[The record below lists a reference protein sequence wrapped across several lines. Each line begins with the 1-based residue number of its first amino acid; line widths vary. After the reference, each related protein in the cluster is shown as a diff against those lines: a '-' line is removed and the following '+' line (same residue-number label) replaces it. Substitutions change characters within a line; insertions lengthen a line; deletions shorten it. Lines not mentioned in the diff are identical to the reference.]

1 MFPQLPDRSLLRQG
15 GEAGVGG
22 MALAPREGR
31 RPERHQPIAD
41 KLVDNAVAGVDGRR
55 HLRKVGVKQLDQG
68 RGGQQLAQAA
78 ESFDIG
84 KEHRRD
90 LPLGQVLATRWIE

>member
-1 MFPQLPDRSLLRQG
+1 MFPQLPDRTLLRQSG
-15 GEAGVGG
+15 QASVGG
-22 MALAPREGR
+22 MALAARKGR
-31 RPERHQPIAD
+31 RPERHQPITD
-41 KLVDNAVAGVDGRR
+41 KLVDNAVVGMDGRR

-68 RGGQQLAQAA
+68 RGGQQLAEAA

-90 LPLGQVLATRWIE
+90 LPLGQVLATRWVE